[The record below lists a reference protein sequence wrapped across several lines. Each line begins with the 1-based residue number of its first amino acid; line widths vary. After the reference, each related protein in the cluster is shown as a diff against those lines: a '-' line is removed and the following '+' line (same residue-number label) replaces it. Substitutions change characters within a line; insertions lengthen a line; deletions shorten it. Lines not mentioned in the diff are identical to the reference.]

1 MAALPYDTLPFMGTS
16 QIFLISYI
24 FEKLDQICSPR
35 PIETLH
41 LIKYCIVHLHDMK
54 NN

>member
-1 MAALPYDTLPFMGTS
+1 MAVLPNHTLPFMETS
-16 QIFLISYI
+16 QIFLFSYK
-24 FEKLDQICSPR
+24 FEKLDHICSPR